1 MDGHDERRR
10 RHGWAGHRA
19 GPRRTE
25 TTAGI
30 TATLHGDYVLLDSM
44 AYLDHMTIG

>member
-10 RHGWAGHRA
+10 RPGGLDTEPDLV
-19 GPRRTE
+19 GTE